1 MRVVIVGATGNA
13 GTALLRR
20 LRAEPGIE
28 LTGIARRLPEP
39 VGLFSDMDWHSIDIG
54 ADDDHDAA
62 PSGNNPANRSNTA
75 HPSNTASPSDTA
87 HPSNTANANSA
98 RTNTAG
104 SADTGSAT
112 DRLAQIFA
120 GADAVV
126 HLAWQIQPSHDQRQL
141 YRTNVLG
148 TRAVARAVLRAGVPA
163 MIVASSVG
171 AYAPGPKDAYVTE
184 DWPHTGVIQS
194 SYSRHK
200 ALVERMLDEIEAN
213 HPTLRIVRLR
223 PGLIF
228 QRSVGTE
235 IGRYFAGPLLPT
247 KLLALP
253 WIPVIPAHPGLRMQA
268 VHADDVA
275 DVYARAVFSDVR
287 GAFNVAAGPVLD
299 PGVAATTFH
308 GVRLRVPGL
317 ALSGAAAL
325 TWRLRLQ
332 PVDAGWVKLGLKAPL
347 MSCDR
352 IAAELGWRPRRDAVS
367 TLRELVA
374 GMADRAHGDGPPL
387 SGDPALPGRL
397 GGVLRGR
404 LPGSG
409 NPY

>member
-20 LRAEPGIE
+20 LRNEPGID
-28 LTGIARRLPEP
+28 LAGVARRLPGKAEP
-39 VGLFSDMDWHSIDIG
+39 YDVAEWHSCDVG
-54 ADDDHDAA
+54 APGAQ
-62 PSGNNPANRSNTA
+62 
-75 HPSNTASPSDTA
+75 
-87 HPSNTANANSA
+87 
-98 RTNTAG
+98 
-104 SADTGSAT
+104 
-112 DRLAQIFA
+112 DRLTEIFA

-126 HLAWQIQPSHDQRQL
+126 HLAWQIQPSHASRLL

-148 TRAVARAVLRAGVPA
+148 SVAVAGAAVRAGVPTL
-163 MIVASSVG
+163 IFASSVG
-171 AYAPGPKDAYVTE
+171 VYAPGPKDAFVTE
-184 DWPHTGVIQS
+184 AWAKTGIIGS

-200 ALVERMLDEIEAN
+200 ALVEGMLDRVEAE
-213 HPTLRIVRLR
+213 HPALRIVRLR

-228 QRSVGTE
+228 QREVGTE
-235 IGRYFAGPLLPT
+235 IGRYFVGPLLPAG
-247 KLLALP
+247 LLRYGR
-253 WIPVIPAHPGLRMQA
+253 IPLVPSHPGLRVQA

-275 DVYARAVFSDVR
+275 DAYARALRSDVR

-299 PGVAATTFH
+299 PTVAARAFH
-308 GVRLRVPGL
+308 GREVRVPGFL
-317 ALSGAAAL
+317 LRGAADL

-332 PVDAGWVKLGLKAPL
+332 PVDVGWVRLGLKAPL

-352 IAAELGWRPRRDAVS
+352 IAAELGWRPLVDAVHS
-367 TLRELVA
+367 LKELVA
-374 GMADRAHGDGPPL
+374 GMAERASLDSPPL
-387 SGDPALPGRL
+387 SGDPDLPGRL